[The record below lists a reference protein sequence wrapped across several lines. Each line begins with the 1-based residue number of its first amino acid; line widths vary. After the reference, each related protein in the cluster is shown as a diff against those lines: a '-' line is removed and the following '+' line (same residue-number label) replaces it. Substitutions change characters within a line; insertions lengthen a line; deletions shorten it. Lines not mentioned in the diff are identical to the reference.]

1 MKNLGLKLLATAGA
15 LSFAGGAHAALIYS
29 NVTYGDADAQAA
41 EAGFLSYLTSYTTET
56 FDSGGLT
63 SSGVQLGAQDDGTD
77 QGSWVMAAADFNTAV
92 GTFTMTQQETSTS
105 SDDVLPEYLM
115 IEDTA
120 TGEFGR
126 DAYADDPTNNWLDSN
141 DADMVTWDVMAN
153 STYNAIGFYLSDP
166 NDQGA
171 SLVLK
176 FNDGVEQ
183 SVYIDSPLSNGKLM
197 YVTLFSDVGI
207 DTASVIFDN
216 GTGEND
222 GWGIDNITVGKVPE
236 PGTLALLALGVA
248 GLGAARRKKA

>member
-1 MKNLGLKLLATAGA
+1 MP
-15 LSFAGGAHAALIYS
+15 
-29 NVTYGDADAQAA
+29 AQPAFQA
-41 EAGFLSYLTSYTTET
+41 RPSTET

-63 SSGVQLGAQDDGTD
+63 SSGAQLGYTNDGTD
-77 QGSWVMAAADFNTAV
+77 QGSWVMAAADFNTSV

-105 SDDVLPEYLM
+105 SDVLPEYLM
-115 IEDTA
+115 IENTD

-126 DAYADDPTNNWLDSN
+126 DAYAGDPGNNWLDSN

-171 SLVLK
+171 SLVLR
-176 FNDGVEQ
+176 FNDGAEEVI
-183 SVYIDSPLSNGKLM
+183 YIDSPLSNGKLV
-197 YVTLFSDVGI
+197 YVTLFSDVGLNG
-207 DTASVIFDN
+207 ASMIFDN
-216 GTGEND
+216 GSGMND
-222 GWGIDNITVGKVPE
+222 GWGIDYITLGEVPE